1 MTNTIGC
8 SPSPAWN
15 RLRVRV
21 KLMLVRGKIMGLA
34 HLARISHGYL
44 LGVSVGLF
52 GVVAGFG
59 TIAVA
64 QTSQAT
70 ETQSGQQRGSDN
82 PVLTQRPAQ
91 TQKGLVTPE
100 GRIKLDVVVDDGAG
114 KPMLGLQPWDF
125 KILDNNEPRKVMS
138 FSAFSDAGVRPDPP
152 VEIILVIDTLNLP
165 FQQVAFVR
173 GEICEFLRQ
182 NSGKLKQPLT
192 LVLLSDAG
200 IRFQP
205 RPSTDGNAIA
215 SVVEGIK
222 GSVSMINPA
231 MGGGGY
237 VERFQRSAKAMDNIA
252 QNEARKPGRK
262 LLIWVGPGWPMLSRP
277 ADGYSDKEQRR
288 NFANIIELSTALRE
302 ARITA
307 YSVAPGT
314 SATPNALFYRTF
326 LNPVKTYRDADFGNL
341 ALKVLVTQT
350 GGRILGPDN
359 DLAAQIN
366 RCVEYASAF
375 YRISF
380 DPPAAEHADE
390 YHDLKVVVNK
400 PGVTVRTNSGYYS
413 EPAGH

>member
-1 MTNTIGC
+1 
-8 SPSPAWN
+8 
-15 RLRVRV
+15 
-21 KLMLVRGKIMGLA
+21 MLVRGKIMGLA
-34 HLARISHGYL
+34 DLARISHRYL
-44 LGVSVGLF
+44 LGVSVGFF
-52 GVVAGFG
+52 GVVAGFSP
-59 TIAVA
+59 IAVS
-64 QTSQAT
+64 QTSPAT
-70 ETQSGQQRGSDN
+70 EAQSVQQQGSDN

-91 TQKGLVTPE
+91 TPKGLVIPE
-100 GRIKLDVVVDDGAG
+100 GKIKLDVVVDDGAG
-114 KPMLGLQPWDF
+114 KPVLGLQPWDF

-138 FSAFSDAGVRPDPP
+138 FSAFSDVGVRPDPP
-152 VEIILVIDTLNLP
+152 VEVILVIDTLNLP

-173 GEICEFLRQ
+173 GEIGEFLRQ
-182 NSGKLKQPLT
+182 DGGKLKQPLT

-307 YSVAPGT
+307 YSVAPG
-314 SATPNALFYRTF
+314 SGVQHRTRF
-326 LNPVKTYRDADFGNL
+326 F
-341 ALKVLVTQT
+341 T
-350 GGRILGPDN
+350 GH
-359 DLAAQIN
+359 
-366 RCVEYASAF
+366 F
-375 YRISF
+375 
-380 DPPAAEHADE
+380 
-390 YHDLKVVVNK
+390 
-400 PGVTVRTNSGYYS
+400 
-413 EPAGH
+413 

>member
-1 MTNTIGC
+1 
-8 SPSPAWN
+8 
-15 RLRVRV
+15 
-21 KLMLVRGKIMGLA
+21 MLVRGKIMGLA
-34 HLARISHGYL
+34 DLARISHRYL

-59 TIAVA
+59 PGAVA
-64 QTSQAT
+64 QTSPAT
-70 ETQSGQQRGSDN
+70 EAQSGQQQGSDN

-91 TQKGLVTPE
+91 TPKSLVIPE
-100 GRIKLDVVVDDGAG
+100 GKIKLDVVVDDGAG
-114 KPMLGLQPWDF
+114 KPVLGLQPWDF

-152 VEIILVIDTLNLP
+152 VEIILVTDTLNLP

-173 GEICEFLRQ
+173 GEIGEFLRQ
-182 NSGKLKQPLT
+182 NGGKLKQPLT

-262 LLIWVGPGWPMLSRP
+262 LLIWVGPGWPMLSRH
-277 ADGYSDKEQRR
+277 ADGYSEKEQRR
-288 NFANIIELSTALRE
+288 NFANIIELTTALRE

-307 YSVAPGT
+307 YSVAPG
-314 SATPNALFYRTF
+314 SGATPNALFYRTF

-359 DLAAQIN
+359 DLAGQIN
-366 RCVEYASAF
+366 RCVEDAGAF
-375 YRISF
+375 YRVSF
-380 DPPAAEHADE
+380 DPPAAERSDE
-390 YHDLKVVVNK
+390 YHELKFVVDK
-400 PGVTVRTNSGYYS
+400 PGAIVRTNSGYYN

>member
-1 MTNTIGC
+1 M
-8 SPSPAWN
+8 
-15 RLRVRV
+15 
-21 KLMLVRGKIMGLA
+21 
-34 HLARISHGYL
+34 
-44 LGVSVGLF
+44 
-52 GVVAGFG
+52 
-59 TIAVA
+59 
-64 QTSQAT
+64 
-70 ETQSGQQRGSDN
+70 
-82 PVLTQRPAQ
+82 LTQRPAP
-91 TQKGLVTPE
+91 KPKSMVTPE
-100 GRIKLDVVVDDGAG
+100 GKIKLDVVVDDSAG
-114 KPMLGLQPWDF
+114 KPVLELQPWDF
-125 KILDNNEPRKVMS
+125 TVLDNNAPRKVLS
-138 FSAFSDAGVRPDPP
+138 FSAFSDGRVRADPP
-152 VEIILVIDTLNLP
+152 VEVILVMDMLNLP

-173 GEICEFLRQ
+173 GEIGEFLRQ
-182 NSGKLKQPLT
+182 DGGKLKQPVT
-192 LVLLSDAG
+192 LVVLSDAG

-222 GSVSMINPA
+222 GSVSTINPA

-288 NFANIIELSTALRE
+288 NFANIIELTTALRE

-314 SATPNALFYRTF
+314 GATPNALFYRTF

-359 DLAAQIN
+359 DLVTQIN
-366 RCVEYASAF
+366 RCVEDASAF

-380 DPPAAEHADE
+380 DPPAAEHPDE

-400 PGVTVRTNSGYYS
+400 PGVTVRTSSGYYN
-413 EPAGH
+413 EPAGN

>member
-1 MTNTIGC
+1 MGHHV
-8 SPSPAWN
+8 
-15 RLRVRV
+15 VR
-21 KLMLVRGKIMGLA
+21 R
-34 HLARISHGYL
+34 
-44 LGVSVGLF
+44 
-52 GVVAGFG
+52 FG
-59 TIAVA
+59 TATLTRGAIALFLVLASFNAGAVA
-64 QTSQAT
+64 QSSLPTRAEEGRQ
-70 ETQSGQQRGSDN
+70 QGSGD
-82 PVLTQRPAQ
+82 PVLNQRPSSKPNSPVIA
-91 TQKGLVTPE
+91 E
-100 GRIKLDVVVDDGAG
+100 GRIKLDVVIDDSDG
-114 KPMLGLQPWDF
+114 KAVVGLQPWEF
-125 KILDNNEPRKVMS
+125 KILDNNEPRKVLS

-152 VEIILVIDTLNLP
+152 VEMILVMDMLNLP

-173 GEICEFLRQ
+173 GEVEEFLRQ
-182 NSGKLKQPLT
+182 NEGKLNQPVT
-192 LVLLSDAG
+192 LVVLSDAG

-222 GSVSMINPA
+222 GSVSTINSA

-237 VERFQRSAKAMDNIA
+237 VERFQRSARAMDDIA

-262 LLIWVGPGWPMLSRP
+262 LVIWIGPGWPMLSRP

-288 NFANIIELSTALRE
+288 NFDNIIELSTALRQ
-302 ARITA
+302 ARITL
-307 YSVAPGT
+307 YSGAPATG
-314 SATPNALFYRTF
+314 ATPNALFYRTF

-359 DLAAQIN
+359 DLVRQIN
-366 RCVEYASAF
+366 RCVEDANAF

-380 DPPAAEHADE
+380 DPPAAERAGE

-400 PGVTVRTNSGYYS
+400 PGVTVRTNSGYYN